1 MSRTLVGTVPLN
13 PTVFREY
20 DIRGVADRDLP
31 DMMVRDLGR
40 SIGSHLA
47 EAGAKRITL
56 GRDCRLHS
64 PRLHAAM
71 RMGLALTPVDVIDI
85 GIVSTPL
92 LYFSVFHLD
101 TDGGV
106 QITGSHN
113 PPEDNGF
120 KIMRGKGTIY
130 GDEIRGLAD
139 RIQRGQFASGGG
151 SYSQTNIVDPYVAH
165 VTGNIKLGPRRFR
178 VVVDGGNGTGGPVGV
193 RALRE
198 LGVDVVELYCEMD
211 GRFPNHHPDP
221 TVPANLKDLQ
231 DTVAR
236 TGAELGIAYDGDADR
251 LGAVDS
257 RGRILWGDQLLILF
271 SRAILREVPGATIV
285 SEVKCSQSLYDDI
298 RAHGGRAIMW
308 KVGHSLIKIKMK
320 EEGALLAG
328 EMSGHLFFAHRYFG
342 YDDAVYASLRLV
354 ELLTHSERPLQELVD
369 ELPKLHATPEIRVD
383 CPDAIKFEVVRRAVE
398 RFKQKHQIVDVDVVR
413 VIFED
418 GWGLVRASNT
428 QPVLVLRFEGPTP
441 ERLAQ
446 IRAYVESEL
455 ADIRRGIG

>member
-1 MSRTLVGTVPLN
+1 MSTLIGTAPLN
-13 PTVFREY
+13 PAVFREY

-31 DMMVRDLGR
+31 DLMVRDLGR
-40 SIGSHLA
+40 AIGSHLA

-64 PRLHAAM
+64 PRLQAAL
-71 RMGLALTPVDVIDI
+71 RLGLCMTPVDVIDI
-85 GIVSTPL
+85 GIVATPL

-106 QITGSHN
+106 MITGSHN
-113 PPEDNGF
+113 PAEDNGF
-120 KIMRGKGTIY
+120 KIMRGKSTIH
-130 GDEIRGLAD
+130 GNEIRGLAD
-139 RIQRGQFASGGG
+139 RIQRGQYVHGNGGF
-151 SYSQTNIVDPYVAH
+151 SQANIIEPYVAH
-165 VTGNIKLGPRRFR
+165 VTANLKLGPRRFR
-178 VVVDGGNGTGGPVGV
+178 IVVDAGNGTGGPIGP

-198 LGVDVVELYCEMD
+198 LGFDVVELYCDMD

-221 TVPANLKDLQ
+221 TVPKNLEDLQ
-231 DTVAR
+231 ATVAK

-257 RGRILWGDQLLILF
+257 QGRILWGDQLLILF
-271 SRAILREVPGATIV
+271 SRAILKEVPGATFV

-298 RAHGGRAIMW
+298 RAHGGKAIMW
-308 KVGHSLIKIKMK
+308 KVGHSLIKAKMK

-328 EMSGHLFFAHRYFG
+328 EMSGHMFFAHRYFG
-342 YDDAVYASLRLV
+342 YDDAIYASLRLV

-369 ELPKLHATPEIRVD
+369 DLPKLHATPEIRMD
-383 CPDAIKFEVVRRAVE
+383 CPDAVKFEVVRRAVE
-398 RFKQKHQIVDVDVVR
+398 RFRQKHQVVDVDGVR

-428 QPVLVLRFEGPTP
+428 GPVLVLRFEGPTA
-441 ERLAQ
+441 ERLAE

-455 ADIRRGIG
+455 ADIRRGLG